1 VKFGVREATEQDIET
16 LSVLASSTFIG
27 AYDDLSPDDS
37 SKYVSDF
44 FTCTRLEELIRSPES
59 RILVADEGSLVG
71 YILLENGK
79 APVPTPEQHQVECVR
94 LFVDKDAQGREWGSK
109 LLDEGLRASRQD
121 GFDLL
126 WLKVWDQNHKAIR
139 FYQKRGFCRLG
150 EVDYKEGG
158 LNDRVVI
165 MGRSV

>member
-1 VKFGVREATEQDIET
+1 
-16 LSVLASSTFIG
+16 
-27 AYDDLSPDDS
+27 
-37 SKYVSDF
+37 
-44 FTCTRLEELIRSPES
+44 
-59 RILVADEGSLVG
+59 
-71 YILLENGK
+71 
-79 APVPTPEQHQVECVR
+79 
-94 LFVDKDAQGREWGSK
+94 VDKDAQGREWGSK